1 MLERARLL
9 FAPLSSCFQELAA
22 SVATSRWN
30 VERVADNAEMWQV
43 RHLETDTTL
52 EIATIKRALT
62 HIEYSIVQELVTLVK
77 NENATNSAPCSLFAM
92 HGALLSKN
100 GFGLLV
106 VGPSEAGKS
115 TLTCALWQN
124 GWTIASDDF
133 CFIQGENKV
142 WPAARRVSL
151 RNGSRALLGEKVWQ
165 RIQNAPSSAPT
176 SEGWIFHPHEVDG
189 KAGAPE
195 RDAITI
201 RAMLFLGRIDDA
213 DTKNEIA
220 QAQRCNAARAAI
232 KLLPYCTLLPRD
244 DDEASASPHRVLDWG
259 AALSKIAPLA
269 ERVPLYSLERGEL
282 AQMVAAVETLTVEA
296 RTAEARTN

>member
-1 MLERARLL
+1 MLESARLL
-9 FAPLSSCFQELAA
+9 FAPLSSCSQKLPA
-22 SVATSRWN
+22 SFATSRWS
-30 VERVADNAEMWQV
+30 VERVEDNSEMWQV
-43 RHLETDTTL
+43 RHLETATTL
-52 EIATIKRALT
+52 EIATTNRALT
-62 HIEYSIVQELVTLVK
+62 HIEYSIVQELVAFIK
-77 NENATNSAPCSLFAM
+77 SENAINSAPDSLFAM

-151 RNGSRALLGEKVWQ
+151 RNGSRALLGEEVWQ

-176 SEGWIFHPHEVDG
+176 SEGWIFHPHEVDE
-189 KAGAPE
+189 KTGAPK

-201 RAMLFLGRIDDA
+201 DAMLFLGRIDDVA
-213 DTKNEIA
+213 TKKAIV
-220 QAQRCNAARAAI
+220 QAQRCNPARAAI
-232 KLLPYCTLLPRD
+232 TLLPYCTLLPRD
-244 DDEASASPHRVLDWG
+244 NSETMPNPYRVLDWG
-259 AALSKIAPLA
+259 AALPKIAPLA
-269 ERVPLYSLERGEL
+269 ARVPLYALERGEL
-282 AQMVAAVETLTVEA
+282 AQMVAAVEALTVKS
-296 RTAEARTN
+296 RTN